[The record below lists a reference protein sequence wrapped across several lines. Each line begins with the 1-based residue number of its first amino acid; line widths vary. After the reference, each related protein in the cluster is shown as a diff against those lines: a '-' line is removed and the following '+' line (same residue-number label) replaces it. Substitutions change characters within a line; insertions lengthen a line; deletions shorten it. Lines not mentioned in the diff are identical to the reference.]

1 MAPKPRRLSSRP
13 DPSLAADEADDR
25 WQMWLPGFEHPLEH
39 RALSSLPAALHRKPS
54 LDQPS
59 VPPPRVIA
67 VISDRYGAQATRT
80 LRDEGTSEVIAWS
93 WRLPERV
100 AAELETD
107 GIGVVFGYHTEDDL
121 EVAQLRRRG
130 APDPMTAQLAEL
142 EEIAGL
148 DSEAA

>member
-1 MAPKPRRLSSRP
+1 MAPRPRRLSPRP
-13 DPSLAADEADDR
+13 DPSPTSDEGDDR
-25 WQMWLPGFEHPLEH
+25 WQMWLPGCEQPLEH
-39 RALSSLPAALHRKPS
+39 AAMASLPAALHRKPS
-54 LDQPS
+54 MDQPA
-59 VPPPRVIA
+59 VPPTRVIA
-67 VISDRYGAQATRT
+67 VVSDRYGAQAART

-93 WRLPERV
+93 WRLPERL

-107 GIGVVFGYHTEDDL
+107 GIGVVFGYHTEDDV
-121 EVAQLRRRG
+121 EAAQLRRRG